1 VARRRTRVPASS
13 RSIDPP
19 AAIIPLR
26 PGGRFVFC
34 GASEGGNDVCLAE
47 VVSLEQHRLAGRLG
61 ERVGETVAE
70 IQPCLVAALAEIV
83 KGLAGDMRLFDGEG
97 LDGDARP
104 AEEHVALADGLGPDL
119 SLYDDGEFEEVPG
132 ADDAAL
138 RIMIDCV

>member
-1 VARRRTRVPASS
+1 V
-13 RSIDPP
+13 D
-19 AAIIPLR
+19 
-26 PGGRFVFC
+26 GF

-47 VVSLEQHRLAGRLG
+47 VVSLEQQRLAGHLG
-61 ERVGETVAE
+61 ERVGETVTE

-83 KGLAGDMRLFDGEG
+83 EGLAGDMRLFDGEG

-138 RIMIDCV
+138 RIMNDCV